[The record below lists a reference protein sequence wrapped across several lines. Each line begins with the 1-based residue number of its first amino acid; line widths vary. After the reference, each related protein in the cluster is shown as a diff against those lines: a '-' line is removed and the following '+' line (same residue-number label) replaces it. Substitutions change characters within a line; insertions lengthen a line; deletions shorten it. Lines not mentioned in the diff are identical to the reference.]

1 MNEMPPSPW
10 IHIGECPVC
19 VNGLCR
25 VRTCTVEAGSA
36 HFYAMCDE
44 CEALWLTPNTDTPF
58 SFPDSCD
65 PKCPICQQ
73 DLYGQ
78 QAHWSLADELR
89 GSEWMSNAIFDVPNP
104 DSLAPD
110 SLATLDDD
118 ANYGQDDSSPQ

>member
-1 MNEMPPSPW
+1 MADPQ
-10 IHIGECPVC
+10 H
-19 VNGLCR
+19 GLLR
-25 VRTCTVEAGSA
+25 S
-36 HFYAMCDE
+36 
-44 CEALWLTPNTDTPF
+44 

-78 QAHWSLADELR
+78 QAIGRWPMNCGD
-89 GSEWMSNAIFDVPNP
+89 SEWMSNAIFDVPNL

-118 ANYGQDDSSPQ
+118 TNYGQDDSSPQ